1 MTVRERFV
9 RSAHACCYRMHR
21 RKRHPTDQPAFDTRR
36 YHTVFDILNVGLGS
50 VIAMAAFVFV
60 APVAA
65 HISGPSIIV
74 SLAVAVLAGVMSG
87 GHISIVIRFMLRL
100 IHVSIL

>member
-1 MTVRERFV
+1 MTLRERFV
-9 RSAHACCYRMHR
+9 RSAHACCYRMYR
-21 RKRHPTDQPAFDTRR
+21 RKRHPTDQPVFDTMH

-65 HISGPSIIV
+65 HMTGPSILV
-74 SLAVAVLAGVMSG
+74 SLTVAVMAGVMSG
-87 GHISIVIRFMLRL
+87 GHISIVINFT
-100 IHVSIL
+100 H